1 MHTMHERWIRR
12 SALCATVAMFAVMGP
27 AAVASNADPT
37 TDGAVTANAL
47 RDVLLVG
54 NSVQGT
60 VSFLDG
66 HTFKNLG
73 SVNIIPDLQERLA
86 GMNLVEATGY
96 NVVKQQEGGDRFV
109 DDVFVSP
116 DGRTLYISRGNLDD
130 AIAFDIA
137 SKTISWRFKLDGF
150 KADHAALSPD
160 GRRFVV
166 SATTAQ
172 EAQVLDTSNGT
183 LVGNFAT
190 GAYPHQNDYSAN
202 GQHIYN
208 SSIGVT
214 ALPKALDALKGAKQ
228 LTVVD
233 ANTLQVI
240 RTYQFPEGVRPS
252 VFTAD
257 EKTMYTQLSY
267 LNGFVEFDL
276 VAGQVTRTVQMPFS
290 ATGSALNPDSYPQ
303 NSAHHGLAMSG
314 DGTKLC
320 DVGTIDDYT
329 AIIARPALTTDGF
342 VNYPTDALP
351 YWATTSVD
359 GTRCLVSLSKLDA
372 ISVIDYATATEV
384 ARIPV
389 GTFPQRERLGKVPA
403 NVLSTL
409 SPASR

>member
-1 MHTMHERWIRR
+1 
-12 SALCATVAMFAVMGP
+12 MFAVMGP
-27 AAVASNADPT
+27 AAVASNV
-37 TDGAVTANAL
+37 GAGDSTAAANAP

-54 NSVQGT
+54 NSVAGT

-66 HTFKNLG
+66 HTFQNLG
-73 SVNIIPDLQERLA
+73 FVNVVPDLQERLA
-86 GMNLVEATGY
+86 AMNVVEATAY

-137 SKTISWRFKLDGF
+137 SRTISWRFKLDGF

-160 GRRFVV
+160 GKRFVV

-172 EAQVLDTSNGT
+172 AAQVLDTSSGA
-183 LVGNFAT
+183 LVANFAT
-190 GAYPHQNDYSAN
+190 GTYPHQNDYSAN

-214 ALPKALDALKGAKQ
+214 SLPKALDALKGPKQ

-240 RTYQFPEGVRPS
+240 RTYQFPKGIRPS

-276 VAGQVTRTVQMPFS
+276 VAGQITRTVQMPFS
-290 ATGSALNPDSYPQ
+290 AAGGALDPDSYPQ
-303 NSAHHGLAMSG
+303 NSAHHGMALSG

-329 AIIARPALTTDGF
+329 AIVSRPALTTDGF
-342 VNYPTDALP
+342 VHYPTGALP

-359 GTRCLVSLSKLDA
+359 GTRCLVSLSKLNSV
-372 ISVIDYATATEV
+372 SVIDYATATEV

-389 GTFPQRERLGKVPA
+389 GIFPQRERLGKVPED
-403 NVLSTL
+403 VLSTL
-409 SPASR
+409 SSGSR